1 MVEQHLVEVSFYARE
16 PISRGFGRQMQH
28 GAGVYREEKWMPL
41 VGRDASRRR
50 PARFRA
56 MRTRPLGR
64 SGLQVSEISLGSW
77 LTLGSRVDFKETAR
91 LVHRAFDLGINL
103 FDTADV
109 YAKGE
114 AEKALG
120 ESLLE
125 LPRHQVVLASKA
137 FFPMSEH
144 PNDRGLSRKHIVESV
159 ESSLRRLRT
168 DYLDLHQC
176 HRADPDVPMEETVRV
191 YEDLIRQGK
200 VLYWGVSMWSASQIA
215 EACGLADQH
224 GGYRPIS
231 NQPSY
236 SILQREIE
244 AGVLST
250 SEREGLGQIVYS
262 PLGQGVLT
270 GKYSGGKI
278 PDQSRANDPERNLWM
293 SRVLDAE
300 VLHRVDQLQPLAE
313 GQGITLAQLALAWCL
328 RKTSVSSVIIGATR
342 IEQLEEN
349 AKSIGIELSTET
361 IGRIEELFPG
371 PDDHE

>member
-1 MVEQHLVEVSFYARE
+1 
-16 PISRGFGRQMQH
+16 
-28 GAGVYREEKWMPL
+28 
-41 VGRDASRRR
+41 
-50 PARFRA
+50 
-56 MRTRPLGR
+56 MRTRALGR

-77 LTLGSRVDFKETAR
+77 LTLGSRVDFTETAR

-109 YAKGE
+109 YARGD
-114 AEKALG
+114 AERALG

-125 LPRHQVVLASKA
+125 LPRQQVVLASKS

-144 PNDRGLSRKHIVESV
+144 PNDRGLSRKHIVDSV
-159 ESSLRRLRT
+159 EGSLRRLRT

-176 HRADPDVPMEETVRV
+176 HRADPDVPTEETVRA

-200 VLYWGVSMWSASQIA
+200 VLYWGVSMWSAPQIA
-215 EACGLADQH
+215 QACGLADQY

-236 SILQREIE
+236 SILRREIE
-244 AGVLST
+244 SGVLPT
-250 SEREGLGQIVYS
+250 SEREGLGQLVFS
-262 PLGQGVLT
+262 PLAQGALT

-293 SRVLDAE
+293 ARYLDSDVLD
-300 VLHRVDQLQPLAE
+300 RVDQLRPITDDL
-313 GQGITLAQLALAWCL
+313 GITLAQLALAWCL
-328 RKTSVSSVIIGATR
+328 RKSSVSSVIVGATR

-349 AKSIGIELSTET
+349 AKSTGIELSSES
-361 IGRIEELFPG
+361 IAQIEKIFPG
-371 PDDHE
+371 PSDHA